1 MVKDFHLRFFSSIFL
16 FFPLLLLFS
25 KNNYIFLFIIQAIL
39 SLSLWEFFRLKNF
52 KDFSKKRL
60 KTEPILLISRQKI
73 SSLDFLII
81 FKINILVLFF
91 FNYPN
96 YVLIILIFIFFI
108 FYLYFFLR
116 FDFEKLLGLIYCS
129 TPFFILTNLR
139 TDDNYY
145 EFLFYIFFFVILTDV
160 FSYFFGK
167 IIKGKK
173 IFPSISAGKTF
184 SGTIGGILVP
194 CILSVLMFINIVDL
208 YLIIFTSILFSIVV
222 QFGDLIESY
231 FKRLCDVKDSSNLI
245 PGHGGVL
252 DRFDGLFLLV
262 MVIFILKIL
271 NFNFFFIIQN

>member
-1 MVKDFHLRFFSSIFL
+1 MAKDFHLRFFSSIIL

-25 KNNYIFLFIIQAIL
+25 KNNLIFLFIIQIIL
-39 SLSLWEFFRLKNF
+39 SLSLWEFLRLKTF
-52 KDFSKKRL
+52 KDLSRTRL

-73 SSLDFLII
+73 SGLDFFII
-81 FKINILVLFF
+81 FKINILVVFF
-91 FNYPN
+91 FHYPN
-96 YVLIILIFIFFI
+96 YLLITLILIFFI
-108 FYLYFFLR
+108 FYLYFLLK

-129 TPFFILTNLR
+129 TPFFILINLR
-139 TDDNYY
+139 IDDDYDDY
-145 EFLFYIFFFVILTDV
+145 LFYIFFFVILTDV
-160 FSYFFGK
+160 FSYFSGK

-208 YLIIFTSILFSIVV
+208 YLIIFTSIFFSIVV
-222 QFGDLIESY
+222 QFGDLLESY

-252 DRFDGLFLLV
+252 DRFDGLLLLV
-262 MVIFILKIL
+262 MVVFILKIL
-271 NFNFFFIIQN
+271 NFNFFFII